1 MRSLTRV
8 SAWHLGVGGLTLAV
22 IGCLVQGHLGAGLL
36 IGGIALAAI
45 PCRP

>member
-8 SAWHLGVGGLTLAV
+8 SAWHLAGAGLALAV
-22 IGCLVQGHLGAGLL
+22 IGCLVQGHLGSGLL
-36 IGGIALAAI
+36 IGGLALAAL